1 MPTRVFPLFFF
12 LVAVV
17 ASQRHGAHGL
27 ATSMPPLT
35 SKTADH
41 LPLARKAMN
50 YFDQSPDPFHA
61 VQTSIDRLASAGFEE
76 LPDGASYKGKVIPG
90 GKYYFTRNKSTLVA
104 FSVGAKVEPGSGFK
118 VIGGHTDSPNLKVKP
133 RSKRDAGKKAGARQ
147 IGVECYGG

>member
-1 MPTRVFPLFFF
+1 MPQLVIPFFFF

-17 ASQRHGAHGL
+17 TSQRHGAHGL

-35 SKTADH
+35 SKTAEH
-41 LPLARKAMN
+41 LPLAKKAMA

-61 VQTSIDRLASAGFEE
+61 VQTSIDRLTSAGFEE
-76 LPDGASYKGKVIPG
+76 LPDGASYKGKVVPG

-133 RSKRDAGKKAGARQ
+133 RSKRDGGKKAGARQ